1 MNASHNQSRP
11 ICSIVLLLIVMVCG
25 CLPSG
30 DPLSQLDSPILF
42 QGDDSLAF
50 RDPAVL
56 YHEKTF
62 YLFYTLTETEP
73 DDSLFWYTAVSKSE
87 DLKHW
92 TEPGRITPRDQNLN
106 FSSPGNVVRFGEE
119 WILCLQTYPIPGY
132 TRSSG
137 ELRYGTGDS
146 RIWIMRSKDLEQWCE
161 PELLKVKG
169 NDVTR
174 EDMGRMIDP
183 YLIEDKDEAGKW
195 WCFYKQNGVSYSW
208 SHDLENWTFSGR
220 TQSGEN
226 VCVLIDQDEY
236 LLFHSPENGIGVK
249 RSPDLINWRDVGDLI
264 TLGQEDWPWAER
276 RLTAGVVLDLRHEKA
291 FGKYIMFYHGEGPG
305 KENSIDTFVANCSI
319 GIAWSDDLVSW
330 EWPGNVGSK

>member
-1 MNASHNQSRP
+1 MF
-11 ICSIVLLLIVMVCG
+11 IIVLLSVVAVIG
-25 CLPSG
+25 CLPEG

-56 YHEKTF
+56 YHENTF

-73 DDSLFWYTAVSKSE
+73 DDSLFWYTAFSKSS
-87 DLKHW
+87 DLKQW
-92 TEPGRITPRDQNLN
+92 TAPRRITPRDQNLN
-106 FSSPGNVVRFGEE
+106 FSSPGNVIRFGDE

-137 ELRYGTGDS
+137 ELRYGTADS
-146 RIWIMRSKDLEQWCE
+146 RIWIMRSRDLEHWSK
-161 PELLKVKG
+161 PEILKVKG
-169 NDVTR
+169 ENVAR

-195 WCFYKQNGVSYSW
+195 WCCYKQNGVSYSW
-208 SHDLENWTFSGR
+208 SSDLEHWTFSGR

-236 LLFHSPENGIGVK
+236 LLFHSPENGIGMK
-249 RSPDLINWRDVGDLI
+249 RSKDFINWRNSGELI
-264 TLGQEDWPWAER
+264 TLGQGEWPWAER
-276 RLTAGVVLDLRHEKA
+276 RLTAGVVLDLRQDRD

-305 KENSIDTFVANCSI
+305 NENSIDTFVANCSI
-319 GIAWSDDLVSW
+319 GIAWSDDLLSW
-330 EWPGNVGSK
+330 EWPQK